1 MRIAVVSF
9 VVFGLV
15 GCTANPQK
23 QFARDAANAMS
34 SSPATL
40 TVVGSITMEGSG
52 TVYDPASGAK
62 YAVKSFQ
69 RVLNFKR
76 GGQWR
81 QEEERVAETHKDE
94 GAKAAASKVSAAK
107 SNAAPQIV
115 VRGVYGKTAFNVN
128 AEGTAA
134 SLSDQDVRDRREE
147 IYQYPI
153 GFLEAAFARNSKLG
167 NQRTEGNEDAVD
179 LTVDGITYTLYTDTG
194 TKLPTRIVSKT
205 RNGES
210 TLETSFDKY
219 LKLRGYTLPS
229 HIVMKVDQMVTA
241 DLKIDRQTLS
251 VDTVRL
257 PVPAGIKVEAPAG
270 RGRGAEAAAAF

>member
-1 MRIAVVSF
+1 MRTAALSLL
-9 VVFGLV
+9 VFTLA
-15 GCTANPQK
+15 GCTANPHK

-34 SSPATL
+34 GSPATL
-40 TVVGSITMEGSG
+40 TVVGSITMEGTG
-52 TVYDPASGAK
+52 PVYDPAGTK

-81 QEEERVAETHKDE
+81 QEEERVTEAPKDQ
-94 GAKAAASKVSAAK
+94 GTKASASKAGIARSDAG
-107 SNAAPQIV
+107 PQIV

-128 AEGTAA
+128 PEGTAA
-134 SLSDQDVRDRREE
+134 SLPDQDVRDRREE

-153 GFLEAAFARNSKLG
+153 GFLEAAFAKNSKLA
-167 NQRTEGNEDAVD
+167 NQRTEGNEEAVD
-179 LTVDGITYTLYTDTG
+179 LTVDGITYTLYTDMS

-219 LKLRGYTLPS
+219 VKLRGYTLPT
-229 HIVMKVDQMVTA
+229 HIIMKVDQMVTA
-241 DLKIDRQTLS
+241 DLKIDRQTIS

-257 PVPAGIKVEAPAG
+257 PVPPGIKVEPPAG
-270 RGRGAEAAAAF
+270 RAGRGAEAAAAF